1 MRPVFLTLTAAA
13 AAAFAQAPPAFDV
26 ASIRVT
32 APGNR
37 EGGGMKR
44 DMKTGALVTISPDS
58 VSIRNSTLRSI
69 TCWAYHV
76 FDYQIKGPD
85 WIGGERY
92 DVMAKTAQ
100 PVAEEQL
107 RRMMQTLLAD
117 RFKMVTHPESK
128 EMQAYLLQIAKGG
141 IKVKESTSGEG
152 DMDVE
157 PNQQKMQVTVRRA
170 GISQL
175 IDVLGNVFRAP
186 IVDQTGLK
194 GKYDA
199 TFDMMK
205 YMAEMRPTDGGAPPD
220 PQAIVIRGLQEELGL
235 KLEPKKMAVD
245 LVVIDKAEKVPAEN

>member
-1 MRPVFLTLTAAA
+1 
-13 AAAFAQAPPAFDV
+13 
-26 ASIRVT
+26 
-32 APGNR
+32 
-37 EGGGMKR
+37 
-44 DMKTGALVTISPDS
+44 
-58 VSIRNSTLRSI
+58 
-69 TCWAYHV
+69 
-76 FDYQIKGPD
+76 
-85 WIGGERY
+85 
-92 DVMAKTAQ
+92 
-100 PVAEEQL
+100 
-107 RRMMQTLLAD
+107 
-117 RFKMVTHPESK
+117 
-128 EMQAYLLQIAKGG
+128 
-141 IKVKESTSGEG
+141 
-152 DMDVE
+152 
-157 PNQQKMQVTVRRA
+157 MQVTVRRA